1 MKKLTRLLSLLLA
14 ASLLLQVNVFAQ
26 QDKED
31 KNEKHEKTKYEF
43 EKKKA
48 VNKSYSVSSNDKLDV
63 ENSFGSVEVKTW
75 SKNEIKV
82 DVSIEVSAT
91 TEALAQRIIDGISV
105 SDKQSGG
112 VVSFKTSI
120 KGTDNNNNNNSRNE
134 KSSMSVNYV
143 ISMPASNALKL
154 SNEFGAT
161 TVPDMKGEVD
171 LNSKFGSLTTGNL
184 ANVKNIN
191 VEFGKA
197 TFGSLAN
204 ADVSV
209 KYSKATFDKLTGSI
223 KLNIE
228 FSGASKIMLD
238 NNVSSLDVKA
248 SYSKVN
254 IQPVGDPSASY
265 TINTSF
271 GDMKNNSNIKF
282 DGGEDK
288 EGHGVNFDKKYT
300 GKSGSGSIPVKVS
313 SSFGKVII
321 GEATADD
328 MKDKDKSKSKN
339 KTRTV

>member
-1 MKKLTRLLSLLLA
+1 MKKTALRFSLLFATLFT
-14 ASLLLQVNVFAQ
+14 LQTSSFAQ
-26 QDKED
+26 HDKE
-31 KNEKHEKTKYEF
+31 EKHEKNKYEF
-43 EKKKA
+43 EKKKSI
-48 VNKSYSVSSNDKLDV
+48 NKSYSVSASDKLDLQ
-63 ENSFGSVEVKTW
+63 NSFGSVTINTW

-82 DVSIEVSAT
+82 DVNIEVSAT
-91 TEALAQRIIDGISV
+91 TDALAQKIIDGISIA
-105 SDKQSGG
+105 DKQSSG

-120 KGTDNNNNNNSRNE
+120 KGAENNSKNE
-134 KSSMSVNYV
+134 KSSMAVNYTV
-143 ISMPASNALKL
+143 SMPATNALKL

-161 TVPDMKGEVD
+161 IVPDMKGEVD

-184 ANVKNIN
+184 ANVKDIN

-209 KYSKATFDKLTGSI
+209 KYSKATFDKLSGNI

-228 FSGASKIMLD
+228 FSGASKIILD
-238 NNVSSLDVKA
+238 NNVTALDVKA

-271 GDMKNNSNIKF
+271 GDMKNNSNVKF
-282 DGGEDK
+282 EGGDDK
-288 EGHGVNFDKKYT
+288 NEHGPNFDKKYT
-300 GKSGSGSIPVKVS
+300 GKSGSGSIPVKVN

-321 GEATADD
+321 GEASADD
-328 MKDKDKSKSKN
+328 MKDKDKNKEKSKL
-339 KTRTV
+339 KTGTV